1 MTKKET
7 LQIITYL
14 REAFPNGT
22 PITEQT
28 VNVWHDIL
36 GEYDY
41 KIAWECMRQVAKEWE
56 GYTMPPPATI
66 IKKMNKVGAEDT
78 YIDLWNEAEKLIRKG
93 TVLTG
98 DEFRQASKEV
108 QRYFGNVARIRDLAL
123 MPPEQTANERA
134 RFLKQIPEICEHYRL
149 REKLPEEVL
158 AVIDGVSERKQLCE

>member
-1 MTKKET
+1 MNRKEVAQILAT
-7 LQIITYL
+7 LKTF
-14 REAFPNGT
+14 FPNGE
-22 PITEQT
+22 PITDDTINAWE
-28 VNVWHDIL
+28 WLI

-41 KIAWECMRQVAKEWE
+41 KTFWACMKDVIDEWE

-66 IKKMNKVGAEDT
+66 IKKMNKAGAEDT

-98 DEFRQASKEV
+98 EEFRQASKEV

-149 REKLPEEVL
+149 REKLPDEVL